1 MLFSTKQMSTLH
13 QRPEKNL
20 NVKFAD
26 KTLKRV
32 SETKLIG
39 IHFDGHLTWNK
50 HSCYYILSTLRKLE
64 NFTTFKLRKQL
75 TESLVLSKIS
85 FNYFVYHP
93 ITKEQTKK
101 LQRVA
106 AANFVYN
113 KYVNMEDINY

>member
-1 MLFSTKQMSTLH
+1 MSTLH
-13 QRPEKNL
+13 QLPEKNL
-20 NVKFAD
+20 NVTFAN
-26 KTLKRV
+26 KTLERV
-32 SETKLIG
+32 LLG

-50 HSCYYILSTLRKLE
+50 HIKTVISPCHYFLSTLRKLE

-75 TESLVLSKIS
+75 TESLVLSKNS